1 MALFGS
7 GIWGWLVILGPIAL
21 AAAIAWAALNNRQ
34 SKKAERRTEQ
44 ATHDLYQAE
53 DEKNKEAGR

>member
-7 GIWGWLVILGPIAL
+7 GIWGILLILGPIVL
-21 AAAIAWAALNNRQ
+21 AAAIAWAMLNNRQ
-34 SKKAERRTEQ
+34 SRKGVQRTEE